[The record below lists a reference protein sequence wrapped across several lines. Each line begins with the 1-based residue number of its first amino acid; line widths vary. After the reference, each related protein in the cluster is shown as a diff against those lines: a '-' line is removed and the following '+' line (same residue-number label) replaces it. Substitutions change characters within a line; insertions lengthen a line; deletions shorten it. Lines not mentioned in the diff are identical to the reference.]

1 MFTGLTHR
9 ILSLTPVVTL
19 SAYTAKDC
27 MGGKLSFTGA
37 GNSDG
42 VASGGVVRSAVLGDK
57 AAVAQVNT
65 IRLFLFD
72 SDPTASTLTDAA
84 AMDIDDAD
92 LNKVCGVIAFTVALY
107 GDQGVDNTVGGL
119 GGDNIYIPYD
129 LGTGSTLFGALQVV
143 GAEDLVGTSD
153 ITIRLG
159 VQLD

>member
-9 ILSLTPVVTL
+9 ILSLTPAVTTP
-19 SAYTAKDC
+19 AYTAKDN
-27 MGGKLSFTGA
+27 MGGKLSFLGA

-42 VASGGVVRSAVLGDK
+42 VASAGVVRSAVLGYK

-72 SDPTASTLTDAA
+72 SDPSTSTLTDAA
-84 AMDIDDAD
+84 AMDIDDVD
-92 LNKVCGVIAFTVALY
+92 LNKVCGAIAFTVALY
-107 GDQGVDNTVGGL
+107 GDQGVDNTVGGF
-119 GGDNIYIPYD
+119 GDLYIPYD
-129 LGTGSTLFGALQVV
+129 LGTGTTLFGALQVV
-143 GAEDLVGTSD
+143 GIEDLVGISD

>member
-9 ILSLTPVVTL
+9 ILTLTPTVSTA
-19 SAYTAKDC
+19 AYTAKDN
-27 MGGKLSFTGA
+27 MGGKLSFLGA
-37 GNSDG
+37 GNPDG
-42 VASGGVVRSAVLGDK
+42 VAAGGVVRSAVLGDQ
-57 AAVAQVNT
+57 AVTAQVNT

-92 LNKVCGVIAFTVALY
+92 IPKVCGVIAFTVALY
-107 GDQGVDNTVGGL
+107 GDQGVDNTVGGF
-119 GGDNIYIPYD
+119 GDLYIPYD

-143 GAEDLVGTSD
+143 GAEDLVATDD

>member
-9 ILSLTPVVTL
+9 MLTLTPTVTTP
-19 SAYTAKDC
+19 AYTAKDN
-27 MGGKLSFTGA
+27 MGGKLSFLGA
-37 GNSDG
+37 GNTDG
-42 VASGGVVRSAVLGDK
+42 VASAGVVRSAVLGYK
-57 AAVAQVNT
+57 AATAQVNT

-72 SDPTASTLTDAA
+72 SDPADSTFTDAA

-92 LNKVCGVIAFTVALY
+92 LAKVCGSIAFTVALY
-107 GDQGVDNTVGGL
+107 GDQGVDNTVGGF
-119 GGDNIYIPYD
+119 GDLYIPYD
-129 LGTGSTLFGALQVV
+129 LGAGTILYGALQVV